1 MHPRLSVDQLCFP
14 EATLAEFVGECRELR
29 VDHVVL
35 PAPASSPMAASTPR
49 AHRSRPTGPRP
60 VAINHPFA
68 VTPDLEHDDG
78 TVATFVNLLGIA
90 AEFDVPTVYVLTGGR
105 GRLSWEAAADRF
117 STLMAQTFPVA
128 EQHGISVLLENA
140 NPLYADI
147 HIAHSLVD
155 ALELAV
161 RSGLGLCL
169 DFQFCWAE
177 GGLDALLRR
186 AVPWCGLVQV
196 SDYVLGDRSLPGR
209 AVPGDEVIPL
219 GQIVGFLLS
228 AGYEGVFDIELLGP
242 RIQEEVPRTAVRRT
256 ADHVG
261 AILDRLG
268 A

>member
-14 EATLAEFVGECRELR
+14 EATLAEFVGECRDLG
-29 VDHVVL
+29 VDRVVL
-35 PAPASSPMAASTPR
+35 TSPGLLAEGGLDATRAALGT
-49 AHRSRPTGPRP
+49 AGPHP

-68 VTPDLEHDDG
+68 IAPDLERDDG
-78 TVATFVNLLGIA
+78 AVATFVKLLGIA
-90 AEFDVPTVYVLTGGR
+90 AELDVPTVYVLTGGR

-117 STLMAQTFPVA
+117 STLMAQALPVA

-155 ALELAV
+155 ALELAE

-169 DFQFCWAE
+169 DLQFCWAE

-186 AVPWCGLVQV
+186 AVPRCGLVQV

-209 AVPGDEVIPL
+209 AVPGDGVIPL
-219 GQIVGFLLS
+219 EQILDVLLS

-242 RIQEEVPRTAVRRT
+242 RIQEEGPRTAVRRT